1 MHFNLLAALLGV
13 CNDQSAS
20 CHEWAKAGECQK
32 REARHLCP
40 VSCKMCKGGTAS
52 CHDQHQECM
61 EWMKAG
67 DCTSQPYQM
76 LRKCPVS
83 CGICSPVCED
93 GEPEKKHP
101 AQKRGESH
109 CDFRARLGHC
119 EGSNAESMM
128 RDCPVACKICRLK
141 PADTLGDCA
150 AKAADGACQKDAL
163 NLLRSC
169 PLACGL
175 RRLDGDNPM
184 PAPAPSTAPAATPA
198 AARKTVKGLE
208 AFCHDFDP
216 NACGSWAAA
225 GQVRLPGHFG
235 CIPASPATDPCAPA
249 SESPPPPPLSAR
261 RTPILCCAAAARVA
275 GSPARPSAR
284 TTIARAL
291 HGLQTGSATRI
302 QSACA
307 CRAHARAA
315 FAMAWQLQAH
325 KRCKGKVNL
334 PRGGTLPRGLANP
347 SAISERD
354 LGTATGAVRRA

>member
-1 MHFNLLAALLGV
+1 
-13 CNDQSAS
+13 
-20 CHEWAKAGECQK
+20 
-32 REARHLCP
+32 
-40 VSCKMCKGGTAS
+40 
-52 CHDQHQECM
+52 
-61 EWMKAG
+61 
-67 DCTSQPYQM
+67 M

-175 RRLDGDNPM
+175 RRLDG
-184 PAPAPSTAPAATPA
+184 
-198 AARKTVKGLE
+198 LE

-225 GQVRLPGHFG
+225 GQCEKNPDFMLRSCGESCGLS
-235 CIPASPATDPCAPA
+235 CSPVCEDHDSSCATWFANGECDKN
-249 SESPPPPPLSAR
+249 
-261 RTPILCCAAAARVA
+261 PIGMRVSCPRSC
-275 GSPARPSAR
+275 G
-284 TTIARAL
+284 IC
-291 HGLQTGSATRI
+291 HGLAVASAQEVQGKGQPAQRRHPAQRVGESVCDFRARLGHCDGSRAESMI
-302 QSACA
+302 KDCPGACKDE
-307 CRAHARAA
+307 
-315 FAMAWQLQAH
+315 L
-325 KRCKGKVNL
+325 
-334 PRGGTLPRGLANP
+334 
-347 SAISERD
+347 
-354 LGTATGAVRRA
+354 